1 MAHSDHWRTYWER
14 RAEQSLPDYEYDR
27 GRSPRGREI
36 DLLSEDELLSFI
48 QPEPGDTVFDA
59 GCGSGV
65 NIDRLH
71 SRVRSIIAMDFSRG
85 SVERARK
92 RVRLCRIDNAK
103 VVQGNVTEIP
113 LPSRSVDKVL
123 CMSVLQ
129 YLNDG
134 DVRRAFAEFRRIL
147 RPRGVAILHVKNIS
161 SIYLA
166 TLYLMKKVKSLFR
179 SGVQVEHYRSY
190 RWYMRELES
199 AGFNIAYYN
208 SFNLLMFEGMPKL
221 ILRRLQKYEL
231 SNYNNWLLRRA
242 FVRRHGSDLKI
253 KAALMR
259 RSSDC
264 AEDNQSVV

>member
-1 MAHSDHWRTYWER
+1 MADSDRWRTYWEQ

-27 GRSPRGREI
+27 GRSPRGNEI
-36 DLLSEDELLSFI
+36 ELLSDQELLSFI

-65 NIDRLH
+65 NIDRFH
-71 SRVRSIIAMDFSRG
+71 SRVRSIIAMDFSQG

-92 RVRLCRIDNAK
+92 RVRLCGIDNAK
-103 VVQGNVTEIP
+103 VIQGNVTEIP
-113 LPSRSVDKVL
+113 LPNRSVDKVL

-147 RPRGVAILHVKNIS
+147 RPQGVVILHVKNIS

-199 AGFNIAYYN
+199 AGFKIAYYN
-208 SFNLLMFEGMPKL
+208 SFNLLVLEGMPKS
-221 ILRRLQKYEL
+221 ILQRLQKYEL
-231 SNYNNWLLRRA
+231 SNYNNWLMTRA
-242 FVRRHGSDLKI
+242 FVRRHGSDLKV
-253 KAALMR
+253 KAAVTHR
-259 RSSDC
+259 VSEC
-264 AEDNQSVV
+264 VEDNPSVV